1 MSAKNARLGADAR
14 LDQAGRAAWDEL
26 RELFAEILGEG
37 APSAERETHP
47 ETALEALDRCRLLLE
62 RVRARETTTQLEQAA
77 ATSRQEELLSIVAHD
92 LRTPLV
98 AIQGFAQLL
107 QTTAGSE
114 GLGARQRTYVDRI
127 LQAVRSMSRMVDDL
141 RTARHLDQ
149 GSLQLQPQPMDLHF
163 FGEGLIEA
171 QREDAERRGVRLR
184 LECQGSPSQARVDRQ
199 RLGQALGT
207 LVERAV
213 GRTPEGGEVVVTLQA
228 RRGRMKCTVD
238 DRGPPVAR
246 PELSDLFV
254 RPSSASSPAKGL
266 GLYICRELVTLH
278 GGRVGVEN
286 RPEGGCRTWAEV
298 PLEPPG
304 PPGEVGLP

>member
-1 MSAKNARLGADAR
+1 MSAKNARRGPDAR
-14 LDQAGRAAWDEL
+14 LDQAGRAAWQEV

-37 APSAERETHP
+37 SPAAEGETSP
-47 ETALEALDRCRLLLE
+47 ETALEALARCRLLLE
-62 RVRARETTTQLEQAA
+62 RVRAQETTAQLEQAA
-77 ATSRQEELLSIVAHD
+77 ATSRQEELLAIVAHD

-114 GLGARQRTYVDRI
+114 GLGARQGAYVDRI

-149 GSLQLQPQPMDLHF
+149 RTLILQPQPMDVHF

-184 LECQGSPSQARVDRQ
+184 LECPGGPAQARVDRQ

-228 RRGRMKCTVD
+228 QRGRMKCTVE

-246 PELSDLFV
+246 AELSDLFV
-254 RPSSASSPAKGL
+254 RPGSASSPAKGL

-286 RPEGGCRTWAEV
+286 RPEGGCRAWAEI

-304 PPGEVGLP
+304 PPGGTGLQ

>member
-1 MSAKNARLGADAR
+1 MTANNARLGADTR
-14 LDQAGRAAWDEL
+14 LDQAGRAAWCEV
-26 RELFAEILGEG
+26 RGLFAEILGEE
-37 APSAERETHP
+37 APDAQGEASP
-47 ETALEALDRCRLLLE
+47 ETILEALARCRLLLE
-62 RVRARETTTQLEQAA
+62 RVRTRETTTEFERMEAA
-77 ATSRQEELLSIVAHD
+77 SRQEELLAIVAHD

-114 GLGARQRTYVDRI
+114 GLGAKQKAYVDRI

-149 GSLQLQPQPMDLHF
+149 GSLHLQPQSVDVRF
-163 FGEGLIEA
+163 FGEGVVEA
-171 QREDAERRGVRLR
+171 QREEAERRGVRLR
-184 LECQGSPSQARVDRQ
+184 LECPGDPSEARVDRQ
-199 RLGQALGT
+199 RLAQALGS

-213 GRTPEGGEVVVTLQA
+213 GRSPEGDEVVVTLQVQ
-228 RRGRMKCTVD
+228 RGRMRCSVE
-238 DRGPPVAR
+238 DRGPPMAR
-246 PELSDLFV
+246 AELSDLFV
-254 RPSSASSPAKGL
+254 RPGSAASPAKGL

-286 RPEGGCRTWAEV
+286 RPEGGSRTWAEI

-304 PPGEVGLP
+304 PPGDAGRP